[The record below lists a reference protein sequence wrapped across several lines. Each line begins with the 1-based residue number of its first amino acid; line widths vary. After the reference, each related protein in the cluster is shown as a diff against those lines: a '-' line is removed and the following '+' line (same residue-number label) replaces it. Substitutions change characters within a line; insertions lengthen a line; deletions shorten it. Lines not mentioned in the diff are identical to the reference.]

1 MTGAD
6 TNLLARFFIG
16 DVEEQNKK
24 IIKLLQK
31 GEQLYINASVLTE
44 LTWVLTFSYKF
55 TKGELVRAYDNLLDS
70 SVFIVF
76 DHSVVVNA
84 LTKYIN
90 GPAGFN
96 DCLICELNKANGLN
110 TYTFDKK
117 AAKLDGMVL
126 LS

>member
-24 IIKLLQK
+24 IIELLQK

-44 LTWVLTFSYKF
+44 LTWVLMFSYKF
-55 TKGELVRAYDNLLDS
+55 TKGELVRAYDSLLDS
-70 SVFIVF
+70 SAFIVF

-96 DCLICELNKANGLN
+96 DCLICELYKARGLT

-117 AAKLDGMVL
+117 AAKIEGMKSL
-126 LS
+126 N